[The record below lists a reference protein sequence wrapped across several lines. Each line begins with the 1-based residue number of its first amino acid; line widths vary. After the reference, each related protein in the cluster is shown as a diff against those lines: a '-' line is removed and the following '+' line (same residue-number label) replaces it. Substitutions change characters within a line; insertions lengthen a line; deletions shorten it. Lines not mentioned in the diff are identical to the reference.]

1 MILLKSYRYDF
12 ERYRSGRNGA
22 VLKTVWV
29 QAHVGSNP
37 TLSASIYSIIAY
49 SFLIRRSTQAGR
61 RGAPA
66 KGVGRGTDARVQ
78 IPPSPPFSYPQTKR
92 CSSFFIL
99 KISWE
104 DLNPRTANPPA
115 LANAAQCLQ
124 TLIYLKCKRCLP
136 E

>member
-37 TLSASIYSIIAY
+37 TLSASICSIISY

-78 IPPSPPFSYPQTKR
+78 IPPSPPFSNPQTKR
-92 CSSFFIL
+92 YSSFFIV
-99 KISWE
+99 
-104 DLNPRTANPPA
+104 DLVKGFEPSHPKLPA